1 MKHTGILVL
10 LALLF
15 SGLAV
20 TAPGSSASAQTKHP
34 HPKKKDSLR
43 VVSQQIVTNDG
54 KPVALPKV
62 GLIALPAGLIGQDSA
77 DDRPSLTLDGRK
89 MYFGSRR
96 PSNDRWRTPD
106 PNPNWKWDSDLWYRV
121 LGDSEGVPLE
131 GGRWSGPIN
140 VGPPINNGGGQ
151 LNPTVSP
158 NGDVLYY
165 VTGGLPVLWKA
176 TLIDGKFQKPQPVG
190 GMLNQIY
197 NVRQGAAAHFND
209 SIRQLSL
216 KEIEPD
222 SDLRLRAPDA
232 YELHFRERMVAH
244 YGTQMAVDFA
254 TTIRC
259 ESTIRP
265 DGKSAVISENFGKR
279 NSYGMDGEGGEDLW
293 LVDITP
299 SGGWD
304 TVRRIIGNVNS
315 PYDETYPFFAADGVT
330 LYFTS
335 NRPCPTCPPG
345 TGGRQ
350 DIYRT
355 QWLGDHWSS
364 AVPLGPPFNTGFDDY
379 GFSIG
384 PDGKTAYF
392 VSNRSGKSRVYQ
404 VALSA
409 ADSSIAPK
417 PVEILQ
423 GRITDAKTHKPLKAE
438 IFVDDLSAKKN
449 KFSVFSDSI
458 SGEYV
463 LAAQRGQRFG
473 LQAVAANHLPH
484 SERFSMPVDQPFDR
498 KVLDF
503 ELMPTE
509 VGASLEFK
517 NVYFD
522 FGKSDLLDESKLEID
537 RVATF
542 LSKSTKTTLEIA
554 GHTDDVGTP
563 EANQKLSEE
572 RAQAVVTYL
581 VSRGVTAGRLKAVG
595 YGKTKPLSKA
605 RTEEARARNRR
616 VEMIVTSQ
624 SD

>member
-1 MKHTGILVL
+1 MN
-10 LALLF
+10 
-15 SGLAV
+15 
-20 TAPGSSASAQTKHP
+20 PGSVIFAQHRQS
-34 HPKKKDSLR
+34 HPKDTIKANLKKGKNEPKTFLPGDKLISGSLTPTTL
-43 VVSQQIVTNDG
+43 QAI
-54 KPVALPKV
+54 
-62 GLIALPAGLIGQDSA
+62 PADLAQQDSA
-77 DDRPSLTLDGRK
+77 DDRPSLTLDGRL

-96 PSNDRWRTPD
+96 PSKDPWRVPD
-106 PNPNWKWDSDLWYRV
+106 ANPNWKWDSDLWYRI
-121 LGDSEGVPLE
+121 LGDSG
-131 GGRWSGPIN
+131 WSAPIN
-140 VGPPINNGGGQ
+140 VGQPINNSGGQ

-158 NGDVLYY
+158 SGDVLYY
-165 VTGGLPVLWKA
+165 VGGGPVLWKA
-176 TLIDGKFQKPQPVG
+176 RLVGGKFQNPQPVG
-190 GMLNQIY
+190 GMLNRIY
-197 NVRQGAAAHFND
+197 NVRQFAAAHYYD

-222 SDLRLRAPDA
+222 SDLRIRAPDA
-232 YELHFRERMVAH
+232 YELHYRERMVAH

-259 ESTIRP
+259 ESTIMP
-265 DGKSAVISENFGKR
+265 DGKKAVISENFGKR

-299 SGGWD
+299 NGDWD
-304 TVRRIIGNVNS
+304 TVRRFIGNVNT

-335 NRPCPTCPPG
+335 NRPCTTCTPA

-355 QWLGDHWSS
+355 QWLGDHWSD
-364 AVPLGPPFNTGFDDY
+364 ATPLGAPFNTPYDDY

-392 VSNRSGKSRVYQ
+392 VSNRSGKSRLYQ
-404 VALSA
+404 VSLTA
-409 ADSSIAPK
+409 ADSAIAPK

-423 GRITDAKTHKPLKAE
+423 GHITDAKTHKPLKAE
-438 IFVDDLSAKKN
+438 IFVDDLSAKKM
-449 KFSVFSDSI
+449 KFSVFSDST
-458 SGEYV
+458 SGAYV
-463 LAAQRGQRFG
+463 LAAQRGQRLG

-484 SERFSMPVDQPFDR
+484 SERLSIPEAQPFDR
-498 KVLDF
+498 RKLDF

-522 FGKSDLLDESKLEID
+522 FGKSDLLEESRLEID

-542 LSKSTKTTLEIA
+542 LAKSTKTTLEIA
-554 GHTDDVGTP
+554 GHTDDVGTA
-563 EANQKLSEE
+563 EANQTLSEA
-572 RAQAVVTYL
+572 RAKSVMEYL
-581 VSRGVTAGRLKAVG
+581 VAHGVSASRLKAVG
-595 YGKTKPLSKA
+595 YGKSRPLSKL
-605 RTEEARARNRR
+605 RSEEARARNRR
-616 VEMIVTSQ
+616 VEMVITSQ